1 MKQKIIQRVLAIL
14 LTGMLL
20 LAVTACTSTTSGTA
34 TDSITEGET
43 AVTTETLDSSMP
55 APPPGGGGGEIN
67 HGDYANLVTEDAAGV
82 EYTST
87 SSDENAVR
95 VEGDS
100 VVTLSDIVITKSGD
114 AGESGDD
121 SNFYGLNAGLL
132 AMDSAEV
139 TLENAVVTT
148 TSEGSNGIFSYGDST
163 VYVNGTDI
171 TTTANSS
178 GGVMVAGGGTMYVTD
193 SSVETDGDHSAALRT
208 DRGGGILTVDGGE
221 YISHGEG
228 SPAVYSTAEI
238 TVSNAT
244 LTATGSEALVIEGKN
259 SIILED
265 CDVEGTMSGQ
275 SDENVQNVMIY
286 QSMSGDAD
294 EGMSIFTMTGG
305 SLVSNSGDMIYVTN
319 TACTIELT
327 DVDLSLSN
335 EVLLKAVGNESARGW
350 GTAGAN
356 GGDVTFTAASQELS
370 GEIIVDEIS
379 TLELALEDGTTY
391 TGAINADGQ
400 AGSVAVSIDGSSTWV
415 LTGDSYITSLDG
427 AGSVDENGFTLYVNG
442 ASL

>member
-20 LAVTACTSTTSGTA
+20 LAVTACTSITSGTI

-43 AVTTETLDSSMP
+43 AVTTETMDSSIP
-55 APPPGGGGGEIN
+55 APPPSGGGGEID

-163 VYVNGTDI
+163 VYVNEAVI

-208 DRGGGILTVDGGE
+208 DRGGGILTVDGGA
-221 YISHGEG
+221 YISQGEG

-238 TVSNAT
+238 TISNAT

-327 DVDLSLSN
+327 EVDLSLSN

-356 GGDVTFTAASQELS
+356 GGDVTFTAASQELI

-427 AGSVDENGFTLYVNG
+427 AGSVDENGFTLYVN
-442 ASL
+442 